1 MPETCAPCAPRLD
14 VDLSAAATPA
24 AVDFPIILNDR
35 WRVVDDPLQWILAVR
50 QRANSKSGSEYRHRS
65 FCASRSGL
73 TRCISEYCGDVDP
86 DALAQISFLPDLHQ
100 DWTAAANIPAA

>member
-1 MPETCAPCAPRLD
+1 MPGTCTPCAPQLD

-24 AVDFPIILNDR
+24 AVDFPITLNDR

-65 FCASRSGL
+65 FCACRVNLHFQRSVHRSP
-73 TRCISEYCGDVDP
+73 T
-86 DALAQISFLPDLHQ
+86 DARSHNTDFR
-100 DWTAAANIPAA
+100 